1 MQDIEISFL
10 CECLDIS
17 HAAIQGGERFVETV
31 TGMTKQLFRIFD
43 SLLILAEEDLN
54 FLSCN

>member
-31 TGMTKQLFRIFD
+31 TGMTKQLFRIFKF
-43 SLLILAEEDLN
+43 ITHTRICAP
-54 FLSCN
+54 FPF